1 MIWLLVVEEEIFI
14 HTRSLSPSY
23 SHNLPTCPNINK
35 TSSGTL
41 KYKHNCSVNK
51 NNLAKVVQSTP
62 HILDLYF
69 EEITSTQALSDSHVN
84 CPSSGDDIKP
94 LALQT

>member
-35 TSSGTL
+35 TSSGIL
-41 KYKHNCSVNK
+41 KYKHG
-51 NNLAKVVQSTP
+51 T
-62 HILDLYF
+62 
-69 EEITSTQALSDSHVN
+69 
-84 CPSSGDDIKP
+84 P
-94 LALQT
+94 LASKYQAPYMYLNTQVHRKNSEYYAFFGLR